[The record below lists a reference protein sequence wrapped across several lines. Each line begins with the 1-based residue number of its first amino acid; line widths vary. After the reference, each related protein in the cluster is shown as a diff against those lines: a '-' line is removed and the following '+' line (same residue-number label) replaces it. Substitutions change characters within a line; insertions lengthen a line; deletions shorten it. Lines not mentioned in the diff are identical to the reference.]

1 MPLATVEVSK
11 KALKHNLDRLK
22 TVIPPEFTLIAVIK
36 ANAYGHGMLGVA
48 EAIKGEV
55 TYMAISSIEEGL
67 ELRKNGINQKLLI
80 MGNVDCGDETL
91 IKEALEKRLELSVY
105 NSEMLNTL
113 QAAAAETN
121 RTARIHIKVDTGMRR
136 FGVLE
141 TEALEFIDVVHKT
154 PAIAIQGVFSHL
166 GTADEESNFA
176 EVQESRFRSLQNQLK
191 ERGISVPL
199 YHLYN
204 SAGSMRENLLG
215 NACRIGIALYGLYPS
230 HYCHAQMEIR
240 HPEFSLQPALT
251 WKTRIVQVKRV
262 PKGSL
267 VSYGG
272 TYRTRRE
279 ETLAILPIGHYDGY
293 DRGLSNK
300 AEVLIRGKRCPVVGR
315 VCMNQTV
322 VNVSGVPEACLGDN
336 VVLLGGASEEQITA
350 EELAEKNRYGCLRD
364 SHPHKSL
371 VATNVCVRAA

>member
-121 RTARIHIKVDTGMRR
+121 RHRTD
-136 FGVLE
+136 
-141 TEALEFIDVVHKT
+141 
-154 PAIAIQGVFSHL
+154 
-166 GTADEESNFA
+166 
-176 EVQESRFRSLQNQLK
+176 
-191 ERGISVPL
+191 
-199 YHLYN
+199 
-204 SAGSMRENLLG
+204 
-215 NACRIGIALYGLYPS
+215 
-230 HYCHAQMEIR
+230 
-240 HPEFSLQPALT
+240 
-251 WKTRIVQVKRV
+251 
-262 PKGSL
+262 
-267 VSYGG
+267 SYQSG
-272 TYRTRRE
+272 YR
-279 ETLAILPIGHYDGY
+279 Y
-293 DRGLSNK
+293 
-300 AEVLIRGKRCPVVGR
+300 
-315 VCMNQTV
+315 
-322 VNVSGVPEACLGDN
+322 
-336 VVLLGGASEEQITA
+336 
-350 EELAEKNRYGCLRD
+350 
-364 SHPHKSL
+364 
-371 VATNVCVRAA
+371 AAVWSP

>member
-11 KALKHNLDRLK
+11 KALKHNLGQLK
-22 TVIPPEFTLIAVIK
+22 AILPPEFTPIAVIK
-36 ANAYGHGMLGVA
+36 ANAYGHGMSGVA
-48 EAIKGEV
+48 ETIKGEV
-55 TYMAISSIEEGL
+55 AYMAISSIEEGL

-80 MGNVDCGDETL
+80 MGNMDCGDERL
-91 IKEALEKRLELSVY
+91 LKEALEKGLELSVY
-105 NSEMLNTL
+105 NIEMLNAL
-113 QAAAAETN
+113 QAVAAETN

-141 TEALEFIDVVHKT
+141 TEALEFIEVARKT
-154 PAIAIQGVFSHL
+154 PAITIQGLFSHL
-166 GTADEESNFA
+166 GTADEESSFT
-176 EVQESRFRSLQNQLK
+176 EVQESRFRALQDQLS
-191 ERGISVPL
+191 ERGISIPL
-199 YHLYN
+199 HHLYN

-230 HYCHAQMEIR
+230 SYCRAQMETR
-240 HPEFSLQPALT
+240 VPEFSLRPALT

-272 TYRTRRE
+272 TYRTKRE
-279 ETLAILPIGHYDGY
+279 ETLAVLPIGHYDGY
-293 DRGLSNK
+293 DRGFSNN
-300 AEVLIRGKRCPVVGR
+300 ADVLIHGKRCPVVGR

-350 EELAEKNRYGCLRD
+350 EELAEKIDTVVYEIVTRINPLLLRMF
-364 SHPHKSL
+364 
-371 VATNVCVRAA
+371 V

>member
-11 KALKHNLDRLK
+11 KALKHNLGQLK
-22 TVIPPEFTLIAVIK
+22 AILPPEFTPIAVIK
-36 ANAYGHGMLGVA
+36 ANAYGHGMSGVA
-48 EAIKGEV
+48 GAIKGEV
-55 TYMAISSIEEGL
+55 AYMAISSIEEGL

-80 MGNVDCGDETL
+80 MGNVDCGDERL
-91 IKEALEKRLELSVY
+91 LKEALEKGLELSVY
-105 NSEMLNTL
+105 NLEMLGAL

-141 TEALEFIDVVHKT
+141 TEALEFIEVARKT
-154 PAIAIQGVFSHL
+154 PAITIQGLFSHL
-166 GTADEESNFA
+166 GTADEESGFT
-176 EVQESRFRSLQNQLK
+176 EVQESRYRTLQDQLS
-191 ERGISVPL
+191 ERGISIPL
-199 YHLYN
+199 HHLYN

-215 NACRIGIALYGLYPS
+215 NACRIGISLYGLYPS
-230 HYCHAQMEIR
+230 SHCRAQMEIR

-279 ETLAILPIGHYDGY
+279 ETLAILPIGHFDGY

-300 AEVLIRGKRCPVVGR
+300 AEVLIQGVRCPVVGR

-322 VNVSGVPEACLGDN
+322 VNVSGVPEARLGDE
-336 VVLLGGASEEQITA
+336 VVLLGGAGEEQITA
-350 EELAEKNRYGCLRD
+350 EELAEKIDTVVYEIVTRINPLLPR
-364 SHPHKSL
+364 
-371 VATNVCVRAA
+371 VFV